1 LNDRDGRH
9 VASSVSRVAVRPS
22 IAARARRSTPSA
34 SVRLLPV
41 SPGRARARA
50 CVSTAVRSAV
60 HGCVAACGSVRACVR
75 ACVRAQFYS
84 TQIDEM
90 PLNVA
95 DLI

>member
-1 LNDRDGRH
+1 VWL
-9 VASSVSRVAVRPS
+9 
-22 IAARARRSTPSA
+22 
-34 SVRLLPV
+34 
-41 SPGRARARA
+41 
-50 CVSTAVRSAV
+50 C
-60 HGCVAACGSVRACVR
+60 ACVR